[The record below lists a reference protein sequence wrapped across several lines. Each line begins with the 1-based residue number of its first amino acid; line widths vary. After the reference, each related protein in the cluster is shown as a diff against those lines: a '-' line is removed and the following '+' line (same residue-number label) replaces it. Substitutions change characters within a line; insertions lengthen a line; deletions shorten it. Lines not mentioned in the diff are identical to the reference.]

1 MAEVKIDELNVTA
14 IQTIPAEVKVDEL
27 NVTALSILPPEVGID
42 YLYARGIARLP
53 GTVVVDVPHAGGIR
67 RSVPSTRFKI
77 GYKEEVLKSLGDGLG
92 LTLLPANY
100 DLTLGAVVSSNPDL
114 VNLRLS
120 ARKASGY
127 RRYSDVQYRR
137 VDVSALLS
145 VINPAGLVASISD
158 PLNTTAQIVA
168 RINSLFGTTL
178 TSLDFIEE
186 PTPSGADRFLNVSPT
201 SFYFQ
206 PGGQLNLGRLDLN
219 ERSTEIVGLA
229 WSEVERRPY
238 AVHAFDFTQDALALA
253 AITGTVLTTAQ
264 SNSLLN
270 ILTTRLGAAELRFTN
285 TAYNHATTGN
295 GLGSAPFQQ
304 LTLPAVTTIPVD
316 NSGFY
321 NRALV
326 LDLSLAPATPYRYLI
341 LHYNV

>member
-1 MAEVKIDELNVTA
+1 MAEVRIDELNVTA
-14 IQTIPAEVKVDEL
+14 VQPIPPEIRVDEL
-27 NVTALSILPPEVGID
+27 NVTALSVPGAEVAID
-42 YLYARGIARLP
+42 YLYARGIAKLP
-53 GTVVVDVPHAGGIR
+53 GTIVVDVPHAGGIR
-67 RSVPSTRFKI
+67 RTVPSTRFKV
-77 GYKEEVLKSLGDGLG
+77 GYKDEVLKSLGDGLG

-100 DLTLGAVVSSNPDL
+100 DLTLGSVVSGNPLL

-137 VDVSALLS
+137 QDVSALLS
-145 VINPAGLVASISD
+145 VVDPTLLVASIAD

-168 RINSLFGTTL
+168 RMNSQFGTKL
-178 TSLDFIEE
+178 TSIDFIEE
-186 PTPSGADRFLNVSPT
+186 PTPSGVDRILKVAPT

-219 ERSTEIVGLA
+219 ERATEIVGLA
-229 WSEVERRPY
+229 WTEVDPRPY
-238 AVHAFDFTQDALALA
+238 AVHAVDFTPDAAVLA
-253 AITGTVLTTAQ
+253 AMAGTVLTAQ
-264 SNSLLN
+264 QVINLQN
-270 ILTTRLGAAELRFTN
+270 IFLARLPAGTPVFNGNPYT
-285 TAYNHATTGN
+285 HATIGN
-295 GLGSAPFQQ
+295 GLGSAPYQQ
-304 LTLPAVTTIPVD
+304 LTLPASTTIPVD